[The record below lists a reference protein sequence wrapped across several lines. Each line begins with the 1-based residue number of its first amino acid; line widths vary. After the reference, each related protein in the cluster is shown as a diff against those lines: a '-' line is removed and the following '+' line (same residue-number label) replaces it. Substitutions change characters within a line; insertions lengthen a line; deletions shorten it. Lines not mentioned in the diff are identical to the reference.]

1 MGIPGNSGKTPET
14 DDPMRRS
21 FSEAELTMPR
31 AKPRSLGVSTAYR
44 AMAVAR
50 RLVGREKLLKLSLE
64 AAWLTRRF
72 AFELSTE
79 VFGPSFHQVALGLT
93 DELLFAHLPARA
105 SVLDVGCG
113 TGRWSRTAARRAAS
127 VVGMD
132 YDADKLAV
140 ARQAAAQEGLTNVEF
155 LRGDVT
161 RDLAG
166 RHFDVALLSHVLEH
180 IDDPDTFLVSMHK
193 VASVLIIEV
202 PDFEGDYLNV
212 ARHAVGCK
220 FYSDAD
226 HVREY
231 TAEILRA
238 QIDRTGWRMRHQ
250 ERRAGS
256 LLAVVERPARNDNT

>member
-1 MGIPGNSGKTPET
+1 MGLPGERTKTASRET
-14 DDPMRRS
+14 SPPLTRRS

-31 AKPRSLGVSTAYR
+31 RKPRLLAVSAAYR

-50 RLVGREKLLKLSLE
+50 KLIGPDRLLRLSLE

-79 VFGPSFHQVALGLT
+79 VFGPSFYNVALGLT
-93 DELLFAHLPARA
+93 DELLFKHIPKGGT
-105 SVLDVGCG
+105 VLDVGCG
-113 TGRWSRTAARRAAS
+113 TGRWSRIAAQRAGH

-132 YDADKLAV
+132 MSDERLGT
-140 ARQAAAQEGLTNVEF
+140 ARETAAREGITNIEF
-155 LRGDVT
+155 LQGDVT

-166 RHFDVALLSHVLEH
+166 RHFDVALLSHLLEH
-180 IDDPDTFLVSMHK
+180 IDDPDSFLASMAK

-212 ARHAVGCK
+212 PRHALGSP
-220 FYSDAD
+220 FYNDAD

-231 TAEILRA
+231 TEAILTD
-238 QIDRTGWRMRHQ
+238 QVQRTGWRMRYQ

-256 LLAVVERPARNDNT
+256 LLAVVDRART